1 MTEEEENVENRFT
14 DVVWPGW
21 EVVRKLGEGSFGGVY
36 EIQRTLPDGQVEK
49 GALKKLTL
57 PRNADEIEE
66 LRSNQ
71 FDDAS
76 ITAHFSNQLKSLV
89 SEYGMMKKLS
99 GCPNIVHSLDL
110 RYIQHDDGIGWDLY
124 IRMELLTPL
133 KKVLIPEYNEQTVL
147 NLGTDLCSALIACE
161 KEHIIHRDI
170 KPENILVSDG
180 GVYKLGDFGVAK
192 VAVENGTGTITGT
205 TGYMAP
211 EISKHEAYGPTVDIY
226 SLGMVLYWMMNERT
240 LPFLPLP
247 PQIPTAMQRQE
258 ATNRRFRG
266 EPLPA
271 PKNGSEGLKQVILKA
286 CAYKPEDRYQTAAE
300 MLEALE
306 GCTEPKKNTQ
316 PEPKKSEPTP
326 KQPPVPQAP
335 PAEKKT
341 TTPPAAKAP
350 KTKRVPLMPIL
361 AGATAVVCLIGA
373 ILIFGQKKKPSPVQ
387 ETMAQTRAEETTQTK
402 SDNQDKEPILELTLT
417 PDKNAS
423 YSDVK
428 HDSLLIEKRIL
439 ALSAEAEISMNDETG
454 EINATIPMTD
464 VGYGNNVENIIRAT
478 ISRRQVLFLERYLNR
493 YQIMYDDEY
502 GIIDREDI
510 VEVYQTT
517 AGEMNKELGMPL
529 EVESASGDPL
539 ALEDSQPC
547 IYLKLTQER
556 VDKMYTGFDQDGT
569 DTFGFDTTVSNS
581 VSFPY
586 TYQASDGL
594 TFVLVPSSWKEESL
608 TRAIVCGLSNDVL
621 NKGYTYQYAITPEA
635 FWEKREEGK
644 YFGQEQCEF
653 EELED
658 PDNTVSIRLQMYN
671 YSEVSDSLVEQT
683 IRQMKDKMD
692 IIGLPYALGRDVQSE
707 DTVVICTNPKRLNA
721 DLLKL
726 FTDSISLHVEYTDI
740 YAWNMTIKNIEIVPI
755 ENSGKIGL
763 QVQYTKAEAVEDVT
777 SRLRWKDD
785 KSLYYG
791 GISDPMVS
799 TQITT
804 TISDDTILFDQ
815 FPMMGQSSI
824 DEQYGY
830 ILKLIAYNLQAKRT
844 GVNVFCNNDY
854 KFNSEN
860 AHFGLSAT
868 SDEDQKIVDYI
879 REKYPEFSVRMAEDK
894 NKCLY
899 VFMNAEIRPKFY
911 ENCFDQ
917 VEQIFKECKLD
928 ESDLNGAVFLLI
940 DEKEDQ
946 RCRLVFTRYP
956 WDTYMSCTGN
966 CRGDMLDVYKED
978 FSNNASWRL
987 FFQKR
992 NFEMYGS

>member
-1 MTEEEENVENRFT
+1 MIEEEENVENRFT

-57 PRNADEIEE
+57 PRDADEIEE

-133 KKVLIPEYNEQTVL
+133 KKVLPPEYDEQTVL
-147 NLGTDLCSALIACE
+147 NLGKNLCAALIACE

-306 GCTEPKKNTQ
+306 GCTESKKRTQSQPKKQETV
-316 PEPKKSEPTP
+316 PE
-326 KQPPVPQAP
+326 QPPVPQAP
-335 PAEKKT
+335 PAEKEK
-341 TTPPAAKAP
+341 TTPPAAKTP

-361 AGATAVVCLIGA
+361 AGAVAVVCVVGA
-373 ILIFGQKKKPSPVQ
+373 ILIFGQKKKPSPVR
-387 ETMAQTRAEETTQTK
+387 ETTSQTRGTEAAEAEETI
-402 SDNQDKEPILELTLT
+402 SEPVLELKLF
-417 PDKNAS
+417 PDADAS
-423 YSDVK
+423 FADVK
-428 HDSLLIEKRIL
+428 HDSVVIEKRIS
-439 ALSAEAEISMNDETG
+439 ALSPNAKTTMNEETG
-454 EINATIPMTD
+454 EIDATIPMSAIGTGKD
-464 VGYGNNVENIIRAT
+464 VETVIRA
-478 ISRRQVLFLERYLNR
+478 IVNRQQKLYFVRYINS
-493 YQIMYDDEY
+493 YQYMYDDEN
-502 GIIDREDI
+502 GLVNREDI
-510 VEVYQTT
+510 TKIYPSTV
-517 AGEMNKELGMPL
+517 GDMNTLVGMPL
-529 EVESASGDPL
+529 EAETIRGDTI
-539 ALEDSQPC
+539 ALDKDQPC
-547 IYLKLTQER
+547 IYLELTAER
-556 VDKMYTGFDQDGT
+556 AEKMGSDFDRDGT
-569 DTFGFDTTVSNS
+569 DTFGFDVTLNNS
-581 VSFPY
+581 VVFPY
-586 TYQASDGL
+586 TYRVDDH
-594 TFVLVPSSWKEESL
+594 TFVMVATGWKEESL
-608 TRAIVCGLSNDVL
+608 TRAVAYGLSSEEL
-621 NKGYTYQYAITPEA
+621 NKGYTFRYALIPEA
-635 FWEKREEGK
+635 NWQTRDEDV
-644 YFGQEQCEF
+644 YFGQMQCEF
-653 EELED
+653 GELED
-658 PDNTVSIRLQMYN
+658 PDNTVSLRFEMTN
-671 YSEVSDSLVEQT
+671 YAEVSDALIEKA
-683 IRQMKDKMD
+683 IRQLKDKMD
-692 IIGLPYALGRDVQSE
+692 IIGLPYAFGMDIQQE
-707 DTVVICTNPKRLNA
+707 NMVVIRTNPERLNA
-721 DLLKL
+721 QLAQMLTTAPSLDTAYSTEISPWGLKVKKAEVVSVG
-726 FTDSISLHVEYTDI
+726 DSGNIALQIQYTD
-740 YAWNMTIKNIEIVPI
+740 AAK
-755 ENSGKIGL
+755 
-763 QVQYTKAEAVEDVT
+763 VEELT
-777 SRLRWKDD
+777 SKLRWRDD
-785 KSLYYG
+785 KTLYYG
-791 GISDPMVS
+791 GYHNPFVS

-804 TISDDTILFDQ
+804 TVQKDTLTFAQ
-815 FPMMGQSSI
+815 FPMMGEDSV
-824 DEQYGY
+824 DEQYRY
-830 ILKLIAYNLQAKRT
+830 ILELIAYMLQAERSDVYT
-844 GVNVFCNNDY
+844 Y
-854 KFNSEN
+854 YRSYTFNSEN
-860 AHFGLSAT
+860 AHFGLTNAT
-868 SDEDQKIVDYI
+868 EEDKKIMNQI
-879 REKYPEFSVRMAEDK
+879 QEKYPGFEVWLNEDSSK
-894 NKCLY
+894 YLY
-899 VFMNAEIRPKFY
+899 VSMKANIEPKFY
-911 ENCFDQ
+911 ETCFDQ
-917 VEQIFKECKLD
+917 VEDIFKVCDLD
-928 ESDLNGAVFLLI
+928 NSDLSGAVFLLI
-940 DEKEDQ
+940 EEKNDQ
-946 RCRLVFTRYP
+946 RCRLVFTKFTGYA
-956 WDTYMSCTGN
+956 YMSCTGN
-966 CRGDMLDVYKED
+966 CKGEMLDAYRED